1 MCCSG
6 LALAKISA
14 YELSA
19 AMARQLATYEAAATA
34 SPRMRP
40 CSSDDDNHD
49 ARPTTARMVT
59 VAAGANRRSRRAQKA
74 RNDTVPL
81 RSSSLTSRLTMRYPD
96 SVKKSDTPRNP
107 PGNHVCSA

>member
-19 AMARQLATYEAAATA
+19 AIARQLATYVAAATA

-49 ARPTTARMVT
+49 DRPTTATMVT
-59 VAAGANRRSRRAQKA
+59 VAAGASRRSLRAQNA
-74 RNDTVPL
+74 RNDTAPL
-81 RSSSLTSRLTMRYPD
+81 RSSSLTSKLTMR
-96 SVKKSDTPRNP
+96 
-107 PGNHVCSA
+107 